1 LLRDFIFKKK
11 GNGMF
16 ILKKLGVILILTN
29 LLYNAA
35 LEIPNYL
42 DKNDI
47 LNAEFKC
54 LSKPVKYNK
63 KDQKYVDI
71 LWDETLVYLKAYAL
85 ALTNGDLNH
94 CMNSDEAIYDTT
106 KKDQKMCIMDRR
118 DMKNMVKNIYQ
129 ILFIIQVENFKK
141 NLL

>member
-1 LLRDFIFKKK
+1 MVCLF
-11 GNGMF
+11 
-16 ILKKLGVILILTN
+16 LKNLGVILILTN
-29 LLYNAA
+29 LLYGAG

-42 DKNDI
+42 DKKDI

-54 LSKPVKYNK
+54 LSEPVKYNK

-94 CMNSDEAIYDTT
+94 CMSSDEAIYDTT
-106 KKDQKMCIMDRR
+106 KK
-118 DMKNMVKNIYQ
+118 
-129 ILFIIQVENFKK
+129 IIKCVLWIEEI
-141 NLL
+141 